1 MPRLS
6 CCRDGHSYGDAMPL
20 DHFIPQVHLRNFY
33 SADDKGRLVAVKK
46 DDLKTFHP
54 WSEDVCRRPDGS
66 TNLYLHEPRAIEE
79 FLKRIEP
86 NYNAALDA
94 LRNRAID
101 VEHVYVIAGFVA
113 YIVSCSPTA
122 MRMNTPH
129 IAATVRSAAELLDAQ
144 GLIPPVPE
152 AFGNRGLT
160 ELLDDGS
167 VKITIDEKYP
177 QAIGISQIEGRVYTF
192 GNALWDIMFADPA
205 DGAFVTSDFPVS
217 LGPSYDPRVVS
228 KTVPLAPDV
237 AVCIH
242 PQVRERGKE
251 PDFSFPEFRAK
262 FRRLKPKE
270 IRLINRGLV
279 ESAETMVFYHRDADW
294 LLPFVRKH
302 RDFRADAIVTR
313 IPMPTGANMIV
324 ARQGIVPFKRPS
336 LA

>member
-1 MPRLS
+1 
-6 CCRDGHSYGDAMPL
+6 MPL
-20 DHFIPQVHLRNFY
+20 DYFIPQVHLRNFY

-94 LRNRAID
+94 LRNRAIG

-129 IAATVRSAAELLDAQ
+129 IAATVRSATELLDAQ

-177 QAIGISQIEGRVYTF
+177 
-192 GNALWDIMFADPA
+192 
-205 DGAFVTSDFPVS
+205 
-217 LGPSYDPRVVS
+217 
-228 KTVPLAPDV
+228 
-237 AVCIH
+237 
-242 PQVRERGKE
+242 
-251 PDFSFPEFRAK
+251 
-262 FRRLKPKE
+262 
-270 IRLINRGLV
+270 
-279 ESAETMVFYHRDADW
+279 
-294 LLPFVRKH
+294 
-302 RDFRADAIVTR
+302 
-313 IPMPTGANMIV
+313 
-324 ARQGIVPFKRPS
+324 
-336 LA
+336 